1 MARKHVQKHATSSE
15 MYTRIHVD
23 ASQKNLGTHVPLRH
37 LSPIQPSGNGNGNGS
52 IGVTAIADTT
62 TAISSATTRSILFM
76 TPISFCLSYVLLILS
91 NPRVY
96 RMLAASLLLSLSLAF
111 VQCRFVSRTL
121 VQISTRTSYSKSSNR
136 EKEGVTQNPATE
148 RTNELLK
155 IQQEKERMSY
165 SKSSKRER

>member
-62 TAISSATTRSILFM
+62 TATSSATTRSILFM
-76 TPISFCLSYVLLILS
+76 NPISFCLSYVLLILS

-96 RMLAASLLLSLSLAF
+96 RICCLLPLSFFSSPIR
-111 VQCRFVSRTL
+111 RFE
-121 VQISTRTSYSKSSNR
+121 SK
-136 EKEGVTQNPATE
+136 
-148 RTNELLK
+148 
-155 IQQEKERMSY
+155 EKERKIRSY
-165 SKSSKRER
+165 EVM

>member
-1 MARKHVQKHATSSE
+1 

-23 ASQKNLGTHVPLRH
+23 ASQNNLGTHVPLRH

-52 IGVTAIADTT
+52 GGAASAIADTT

-76 TPISFCLSYVLLILS
+76 TPISLYLTASFSLSLVLTLIIS
-91 NPRVY
+91 SV
-96 RMLAASLLLSLSLAF
+96 LAASLLLSLSLAF